1 MAVFDAGLVSE
12 LLSGELIHGD
22 GAFVFHAFVNPS
34 ELTRAFAAIYALRSK
49 WCVDRDVSAR
59 FVPQA

>member
-1 MAVFDAGLVSE
+1 MAVFGAGSVSK
-12 LLSGELIHGD
+12 LLSGELILGD
-22 GAFVFHAFVNPS
+22 GAFAFVNPS